1 MENKHEGVCLTTAV
15 TAEKFGIS
23 PETLKRYGR
32 PGTGFLREG
41 VHWKRGMTRTSSKG
55 WYVEK
60 CRQALLDQGFIF
72 FNHTEDDVA
81 TSNQ

>member
-1 MENKHEGVCLTTAV
+1 MENTHEGICLTTAV
-15 TAEKFGIS
+15 TAKKFGIS

-32 PGTGFLREG
+32 PDTGFLLEG

-60 CRQALLDQGFIF
+60 CRQTLLDQGFIF
-72 FNHTEDDVA
+72 FNRTEDDVA
-81 TSNQ
+81 PSNQ